1 MSTDALADSAYAASA
16 TLTRLKAELERSQA
30 EARALRTEL
39 ADVRAGSTA
48 SSESSERLH
57 ADLCDRESDLMKL
70 RGLLAQRDEELAR
83 ATTTAQKKD
92 ERIAQLRSAAK
103 QQASEAFEAAEA
115 LQAKLRDEEQ
125 RGAAER
131 DALKK
136 EVQVARA
143 ESSRLQSERSAL
155 AGGEMVVVQSMAA
168 ELQAAQAAR
177 QQVEAALARAQE
189 ELAAAQTNRVQNMA
203 CWDRE
208 RQELHR
214 QLAERSAAP
223 PPPPAKSSE
232 DSPRKQEWM
241 VEKTLMNERLA
252 KAEKRAI
259 DTMTRFLALQGE
271 KNKLAAQCSEL
282 RAELQ
287 AQKDLL
293 ETQKSSAATCE
304 AGGDENMASN
314 SASIVPNLAAG
325 VRPDCGPE
333 DAALLS
339 PDRGP
344 EDTDGS
350 LSPECGPKELVGLTP
365 VGGDDDDVE
374 EVLAQE
380 DVEEYAQDVLGMV
393 LPRCVASPCHE
404 F

>member
-57 ADLCDRESDLMKL
+57 ADLRDRESDLMKL

-83 ATTTAQKKD
+83 GTMTVQKKD

-103 QQASEAFEAAEA
+103 QQASDAFEAAEV

-143 ESSRLQSERSAL
+143 ETSRLMSEQSAL

-189 ELAAAQTNRVQNMA
+189 ELAAAHTNREENMA

-208 RQELHR
+208 RQGLQR
-214 QLAERSAAP
+214 QLAERSATP
-223 PPPPAKSSE
+223 PPPPAKSTE
-232 DSPRKQEWM
+232 ESPRKQEWM
-241 VEKTLMNERLA
+241 AEKTLMNERLA

-271 KNKLAAQCSEL
+271 KNKLAGQCSEL

-287 AQKDLL
+287 TQKDLL
-293 ETQKSSAATCE
+293 NAQKASATTCE
-304 AGGDENMASN
+304 AGGDENKASN
-314 SASIVPNLAAG
+314 SASTVPNLGSGA
-325 VRPDCGPE
+325 R
-333 DAALLS
+333 

-344 EDTDGS
+344 EDTAL
-350 LSPECGPKELVGLTP
+350 LSPERGPEESSGPLSPDCGPEELVGLTP
-365 VGGDDDDVE
+365 VGGDDDDDE

-380 DVEEYAQDVLGMV
+380 DVEEYAQDVLG
-393 LPRCVASPCHE
+393 
-404 F
+404 

>member
-30 EARALRTEL
+30 EARALRAEL

-57 ADLCDRESDLMKL
+57 SDLRDRESDLMKL
-70 RGLLAQRDEELAR
+70 RGLLEQRDEELAR
-83 ATTTAQKKD
+83 GKATAQKKD

-131 DALKK
+131 LALNK
-136 EVQVARA
+136 EVQAARA
-143 ESSRLQSERSAL
+143 ESSRLQSEQSAL

-177 QQVEAALARAQE
+177 HQVEAALARAQE
-189 ELAAAQTNRVQNMA
+189 ELAAAQTNREEHMA
-203 CWDRE
+203 SWDRE
-208 RQELHR
+208 RQDLQK
-214 QLAERSAAP
+214 QLAERSTP
-223 PPPPAKSSE
+223 PPPPAKDTE
-232 DSPRKQEWM
+232 ASPRKQEWM
-241 VEKTLMNERLA
+241 AEKTLMNERLA

-271 KNKLAAQCSEL
+271 KTKLAGECSAL

-287 AQKDLL
+287 VQKDLV
-293 ETQKSSAATCE
+293 EAQKTSAVSE
-304 AGGDENMASN
+304 ACGDENKVRDSATTAPDPAS
-314 SASIVPNLAAG
+314 PQLAAA
-325 VRPDCGPE
+325 VSPYHGPQN
-333 DAALLS
+333 D
-339 PDRGP
+339 
-344 EDTDGS
+344 DGA
-350 LSPECGPKELVGLTP
+350 LSPECGPEELVALTP
-365 VGGDDDDVE
+365 VGGDDEDDD

-380 DVEEYAQDVLGMV
+380 DVEEYAQDILGME
-393 LPRCVASPCHE
+393 LPRCVATRFRYVHLH
-404 F
+404 